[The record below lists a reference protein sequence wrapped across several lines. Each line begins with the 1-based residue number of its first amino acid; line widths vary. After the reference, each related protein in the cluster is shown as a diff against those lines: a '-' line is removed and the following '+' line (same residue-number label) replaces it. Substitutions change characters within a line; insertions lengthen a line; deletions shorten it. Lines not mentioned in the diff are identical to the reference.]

1 MGMNVDISE
10 KRKSSSTVE
19 KKNVVPGTNV
29 PYENWIQAWMVT
41 LQQERKEIKERLI
54 SLLKK
59 IKRDK

>member
-1 MGMNVDISE
+1 ME
-10 KRKSSSTVE
+10 FQSTVE
-19 KKNVVPGTNV
+19 KKNYVAGTDV

-41 LQQERKEIKERLI
+41 LQQEPKEIKKRLI

>member
-1 MGMNVDISE
+1 LLKTQLG
-10 KRKSSSTVE
+10 KKSSTVE
-19 KKNVVPGTNV
+19 NKNFVPGTDV

-41 LQQERKEIKERLI
+41 LQQEPKEIKKRLI

>member
-1 MGMNVDISE
+1 LLKTHRG
-10 KRKSSSTVE
+10 KKSPTVE
-19 KKNVVPGTNV
+19 NKTVVPGTDV

-41 LQQERKEIKERLI
+41 LQQERKGIKKRLI